1 MFQKF
6 EGKFLLFILVLTLT
20 LTSVACGKKDVVDV
34 EVEEDYIAVET
45 QKVEQGTIANT
56 KRLNGRVV
64 ANEEVMVMPKV
75 PGIVES
81 VNVELGDRVNKDTV
95 LFVLEQDDMSKGIQQ
110 AEVAVNL
117 ARKSIEQAQN
127 SFETAKV
134 NYELTKEKLNK
145 AILDLERTKEL
156 YEQGAVSKAQLE
168 QAELAA
174 LPNQLE
180 VAEKQ
185 VNQAEIAVKQ
195 AEEQLNQAEVS
206 YSQAV
211 DNLDNTVVRAPME
224 GVISTLNVKKGQLAS
239 NGQVA
244 VTIVDLDKV
253 YIQIDLTEDIVNR
266 LEIGQEVEVKIPAAF
281 EGSRTSIVDYIS
293 PTADVGNKLYSVKI
307 YIDNEDKKIRPGMNG
322 EVNLN
327 IDKIDSVIAISNN
340 AVLDEDGENI
350 VFVVEDNRAVRKVVE
365 LGFDNGEY
373 VEIKEGLSEGE
384 ELIIKGQHYVEDGIK
399 VKVIRG
405 E

>member
-1 MFQKF
+1 M
-6 EGKFLLFILVLTLT
+6 
-20 LTSVACGKKDVVDV
+20 ACGKKDVVDV

-64 ANEEVMVMPKV
+64 ANEEVMVMPQV

-224 GVISTLNVKKGQLAS
+224 GVISTLNVKKANWRLMGRWQL
-239 NGQVA
+239 
-244 VTIVDLDKV
+244 
-253 YIQIDLTEDIVNR
+253 
-266 LEIGQEVEVKIPAAF
+266 P
-281 EGSRTSIVDYIS
+281 
-293 PTADVGNKLYSVKI
+293 
-307 YIDNEDKKIRPGMNG
+307 
-322 EVNLN
+322 
-327 IDKIDSVIAISNN
+327 
-340 AVLDEDGENI
+340 
-350 VFVVEDNRAVRKVVE
+350 
-365 LGFDNGEY
+365 
-373 VEIKEGLSEGE
+373 
-384 ELIIKGQHYVEDGIK
+384 
-399 VKVIRG
+399 
-405 E
+405 